1 MELQEAILKRRAV
14 RRFTEDAVTDQ
25 ELEQLFEAVRWSPS
39 WSNSQVW
46 EFVVA
51 RDRELIQKLTETYRM
66 PKGLNPAT
74 KCSQTASALIVMCA
88 KTGISGC
95 YEGKESTKHANW
107 YMFDLGIATQTL
119 CLKAHAMGLATVVVG
134 LLDHD
139 ACNKLVALPVRLWP
153 TWCIWISLARRCS
166 DSPALTAPSLL
177 QPHSSTKPQAALWRN
192 PVS

>member
-74 KCSQTASALIVMCA
+74 KCSQTASAPIVMCA

-119 CLKAHAMGLATVVVG
+119 CLKAHEMGLGTVVVG
-134 LLDHD
+134 LFDHD
-139 ACNKLVALPVRLWP
+139 ACNELVALPEGYESVAIIPIGRP
-153 TWCIWISLARRCS
+153 AVEAKNGPARKAVADMVYLDAFGRK
-166 DSPALTAPSLL
+166 LF
-177 QPHSSTKPQAALWRN
+177 
-192 PVS
+192 